1 MFGVRLPCALLTNS
15 VHGLW
20 SPHVKRLIHSE
31 ACFGFLLL
39 RWCSGAWE
47 LVVYWGVCF
56 LSHDTIAALPNWWDH
71 YQRCEIA
78 LGTTIE
84 KVCLFATKI
93 GYINSITLKYFC
105 CLYTKKKCFLT
116 MMTSFAPDWKKEKN
130 TSFTYNNI
138 RFSFKLFTSNIEPS
152 KTSKLFETPL
162 PNTFAGS
169 GDPEWPSDPQLFL
182 AFASSWTIY
191 PRSFSR

>member
-1 MFGVRLPCALLTNS
+1 MCLINQQCSWFVITTRQALNSQRGLLRFFTPKMMFWCMRTGSLLRCLLFVAWHDCCITKLVRSLPKMWNCLRDDYWKSMFVCNENWLYKQYYIK
-15 VHGLW
+15 V
-20 SPHVKRLIHSE
+20 
-31 ACFGFLLL
+31 FLLFIY
-39 RWCSGAWE
+39 E
-47 LVVYWGVCF
+47 
-56 LSHDTIAALPNWWDH
+56 
-71 YQRCEIA
+71 
-78 LGTTIE
+78 
-84 KVCLFATKI
+84 
-93 GYINSITLKYFC
+93 
-105 CLYTKKKCFLT
+105 KKCFLT